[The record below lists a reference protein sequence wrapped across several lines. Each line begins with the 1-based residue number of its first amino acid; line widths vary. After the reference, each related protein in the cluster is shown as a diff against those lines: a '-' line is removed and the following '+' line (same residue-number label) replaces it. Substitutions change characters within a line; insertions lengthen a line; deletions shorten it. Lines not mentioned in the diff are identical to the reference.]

1 MGKVQFLL
9 STVVLLLFAAGI
21 SSFHN
26 KTSTSVRNPSPD
38 TTILPAFAKATDH
51 QARNSAAK
59 NGLITLTFG
68 LDNDF
73 YLLDSATR
81 RGYLYLETAVD
92 RFQHETLKKVPLN
105 ISIVIDRS
113 GSMAGEKIEF
123 ARKAAA
129 GIIDQLSPEDFVS
142 VVMYDEFIDV
152 LQPSTAVL
160 YKDSIKA
167 KLNKVKPRGSTN
179 VWGGSEKGYEQV
191 KAAYRKNYVNR
202 VLLISDGNI
211 TAGIKIPSRII
222 EKVQAYKD
230 IEGITI
236 STFGVGLDYNETLM
250 TAMAESGSGNY
261 YFIDR
266 ADKMAAIFNKELN
279 GLQNVVAQNAELHIV
294 LPKGVTVEKIYPFKY
309 SQVKNE
315 VVIRFQDLFSE
326 EKKSLVMQ
334 FRLEDNVSK
343 DLSFVAKLAYT
354 NAANNQPGL
363 VQTASGLLP
372 TKNREAYLSHFNK
385 YVAEQVMLFAANEN
399 MESAMYEVDR
409 GHYEAARRYVE
420 AAGYYFE
427 RSAGYIAG
435 SRELQ
440 KMDSLWRY
448 YASDLSKL
456 KAFTADTLKH
466 IQKTQRAVN
475 YQLRNKKQPE

>member
-1 MGKVQFLL
+1 MI
-9 STVVLLLFAAGI
+9 LLLFAAAI
-21 SSFHN
+21 SSFNN
-26 KTSTSVRNPSPD
+26 KPAISVRKLLPD
-38 TTILPAFAKATDH
+38 TTVLPAFAKATDH
-51 QARNSAAK
+51 RGRNSATK

-68 LDNDF
+68 LDNEF
-73 YLLDSATR
+73 YLLDTATR
-81 RGYLYLETAVD
+81 RGYLYLEAAVD
-92 RFQHETLKKVPLN
+92 RFQNEAKKRVPLN

-142 VVMYDEFIDV
+142 IVMYDEFIEV
-152 LQPSTAVL
+152 LQPSTPVS

-167 KLNKVKPRGSTN
+167 KLVKVKPRGSTN

-191 KAAYRKNYVNR
+191 KAAYRTKYVNR

-230 IEGITI
+230 IDGITI

-250 TAMAESGSGNY
+250 TAMAENGSGNY

-266 ADKMAAIFNKELN
+266 VDKMTAMFNNEIN
-279 GLQNVVAQNAELHIV
+279 GLQNLVAQNAELHIV
-294 LPKGVTVEKIYPFKY
+294 LPKGVLVEKIYPFKY

-326 EKKSLVMQ
+326 DKKSLVMQ
-334 FRLEDNVSK
+334 FRLEDNVSM
-343 DLSFVAKLAYT
+343 DLSFAAKLAYT
-354 NAANNQPGL
+354 NAADNQPGI

-372 TKNREAYLSHFNK
+372 TKSRETYLSHFNK
-385 YVAEQVMLFAANEN
+385 SVAEQVILFAANEN
-399 MESAMYEVDR
+399 MENAMYEVDR
-409 GHYEAARRYVE
+409 GNYEAARRFVE
-420 AAGYYFE
+420 ASGYYFQ
-427 RSAGYIAG
+427 SSDGYVG
-435 SRELQ
+435 SSKELQ

-456 KAFTADTLKH
+456 KALTADSLKH
-466 IQKTQRAVN
+466 IQKTQRATN
-475 YQLRNKKQPE
+475 YQLRTKKHAQ